1 MARNKEGPFQTT
13 VRENIEAMLPGA
25 IVIKGD
31 SSYRQ
36 GVPDLIVFYEDRWAA
51 LEVKKSAKETP
62 RPNQPYY
69 VELLNEMSFSAFI
82 YPENKEEVL
91 RELQQTLR
99 AKRTTRV
106 SRS

>member
-13 VRENIEAMLPGA
+13 VREDIEAMLPGA
-25 IVIKGD
+25 IVVKGD

-36 GVPDLIVFYEDRWAA
+36 GVPDLFVFYGDRWAA
-51 LEVKKSAKETP
+51 LEVKKSASETP

-91 RELQQTLR
+91 RELQQAFGANR
-99 AKRTTRV
+99 SSRV